1 MSLLVVGLS
10 HRSAPLPLLER
21 VSLATE
27 AAGKL
32 LDDVVASPA
41 VDEAMLL
48 STCNRVELYAS
59 VEKFH
64 AGVAALSEL
73 LARHTGVGF
82 EELSPHVYVHY
93 EERAAQHLF
102 AVTASLDSMLVGEH
116 QILGQVRNAFRT
128 AQDRGDAG
136 TVLHN
141 VVEHALHA
149 AKRAHAETGI
159 DAAGH
164 TLVEAGLQLGVEL
177 LNTNKAMAD
186 AGLRGRR
193 AIVIGAGSMAS
204 VAAAALRAADI
215 GDLLVV
221 SRTLR
226 TAQLL
231 SARIGGRALPMAD
244 LAHEL
249 AEADV
254 VVTCTGADTVVL
266 AVDVVAQAMAA
277 RPDRPL
283 LILDVA
289 VPRDVDERVA
299 AVPGVTLVDL
309 DVLAPVVENAAASE
323 DVREARRIVDAEL
336 AAYAAARRA
345 SGVAPT
351 VVALRDK
358 AAQIVAAEMHRLDRR
373 LPELDATARDEIAAT
388 VRRVVD
394 KVLHSPTVRVQEL
407 ADTVGPQ
414 SYPEALRT
422 LFDLDPSAPTAIAAP
437 EPIDLTGSI
446 DPTESAGAP

>member
-1 MSLLVVGLS
+1 M
-10 HRSAPLPLLER
+10 LER
-21 VSLATE
+21 VSLPAE

-32 LDDVVASPA
+32 LDDVVAAPA

-82 EELSPHVYVHY
+82 DELSPHVYVHY

-102 AVTASLDSMLVGEH
+102 AVTSSLDSMLVGEH
-116 QILGQVRNAFRT
+116 QILGSGQNGFRN

-136 TVLHN
+136 SVLHE

-159 DAAGH
+159 DAAGS
-164 TLVEAGLQLGVEL
+164 TLVEAGLQLGVEAL
-177 LNTNKAMAD
+177 RIEGGSHIEAD
-186 AGLRGRR
+186 AGLRARR
-193 AIVIGAGSMAS
+193 AIVVGAGSMAS
-204 VAAAALRAADI
+204 VAAAALRGFEV
-215 GDLLVV
+215 GDLLIV

-226 TAQLL
+226 TAQSLA
-231 SARIGGRALPMAD
+231 ARVDGRAVAD
-244 LAHEL
+244 GRSRTRTRRRRRGCHLHWRRQPWCSRSTWSNGRWLRAPSGRSSSSTSPFRVMSTRGSASCLASRL
-249 AEADV
+249 STSTCSLRV
-254 VVTCTGADTVVL
+254 V
-266 AVDVVAQAMAA
+266 QH
-277 RPDRPL
+277 
-283 LILDVA
+283 
-289 VPRDVDERVA
+289 
-299 AVPGVTLVDL
+299 
-309 DVLAPVVENAAASE
+309 AAASD

-358 AAQIVAAEMHRLDRR
+358 AAQMVATELHRLDRR
-373 LPELDATARDEIAAT
+373 LP
-388 VRRVVD
+388 
-394 KVLHSPTVRVQEL
+394 
-407 ADTVGPQ
+407 
-414 SYPEALRT
+414 
-422 LFDLDPSAPTAIAAP
+422 DLD
-437 EPIDLTGSI
+437 D
-446 DPTESAGAP
+446 AGAP

>member
-21 VSLATE
+21 VSLPAE

-32 LDDVVASPA
+32 LDDVAAAPA

-48 STCNRVELYAS
+48 STCNRVEIYAS

-64 AGVAALSEL
+64 AGVVALSEL

-82 EELSPHVYVHY
+82 DELSQHVYVHY

-102 AVTASLDSMLVGEH
+102 AVASSLDSMLVGEH
-116 QILGQVRNAFRT
+116 QILGQVRAAFRD
-128 AQDRGDAG
+128 AQTRGDAG
-136 TVLHN
+136 SVLHD

-159 DAAGH
+159 DAAGS
-164 TLVEAGLQLGVEL
+164 TLVEAGLQLGVTAL
-177 LNTNKAMAD
+177 TGAAD
-186 AGLRGRR
+186 AGLRARR
-193 AIVIGAGSMAS
+193 AIVVGAGSMAS
-204 VAAAALRAADI
+204 VAAAALRASHVS
-215 GDLLVV
+215 DLLII

-231 SARIGGRALPMAD
+231 AARVDGRALQMAD
-244 LAHEL
+244 LEHEL
-249 AEADV
+249 AGADV
-254 VVTCTGADTVVL
+254 VVTCTGADSVVL
-266 AVDVVAQAMAA
+266 TADVVERAMAA
-277 RPDRPL
+277 RPARPL
-283 LILDVA
+283 FILDVA
-289 VPRDVDERVA
+289 VPRDVDVRVGQLA
-299 AVPGVTLVDL
+299 NVTLVDL
-309 DVLAPVVENAAASE
+309 EVLAPVVEHAAASD

-358 AAQIVAAEMHRLDRR
+358 AEQMVATELHRLDRR
-373 LPELDATARDEIAAT
+373 LPSLDDAARQEIAST

-394 KVLHSPTVRVQEL
+394 KVLHAPTVRVQEL
-407 ADTVGPQ
+407 ANTAGPQ
-414 SYPEALRT
+414 SYPEALRR
-422 LFDLDPSAPTAIAAP
+422 LFDLDPSAPAAIAAL
-437 EPIDLTGSI
+437 EPIE
-446 DPTESAGAP
+446 PNEPAGNA

>member
-1 MSLLVVGLS
+1 VSLLVVGLS

-21 VSLATE
+21 VSLPAE

-32 LDDVVASPA
+32 LDDVVAAPA

-102 AVTASLDSMLVGEH
+102 AVTSSLDSMLVGEH
-116 QILGQVRNAFRT
+116 QILGQVRTAFRN

-136 TVLHN
+136 GVLHE

-159 DAAGH
+159 DAAGS
-164 TLVEAGLQLGVEL
+164 TLVEAGLRLGVQ
-177 LNTNKAMAD
+177 A
-186 AGLRGRR
+186 LRGEGASDIEADDRLRARR
-193 AIVIGAGSMAS
+193 AIVVGAGSMAS
-204 VAAAALRAADI
+204 VAAAALRGFEV
-215 GDLLVV
+215 GDLLIV

-231 SARIGGRALPMAD
+231 AARVGGRALQMAD
-244 LAHEL
+244 LEHEL
-249 AEADV
+249 ADADV
-254 VVTCTGADTVVL
+254 VVTCTGADSVVL
-266 AVDVVAQAMAA
+266 DAVVVERAMAA
-277 RPDRPL
+277 RPARPL
-283 LILDVA
+283 FILDVA
-289 VPRDVDERVA
+289 VPRDVDPRVGQLS
-299 AVPGVTLVDL
+299 GVTLVDL
-309 DVLAPVVENAAASE
+309 DVLAPVVQHAAASD

-336 AAYAAARRA
+336 AAYVAARRA

-358 AAQIVAAEMHRLDRR
+358 AAQIVATELHRLDRR
-373 LPELDATARDEIAAT
+373 LPDLDEAARQEIAST

-394 KVLHSPTVRVQEL
+394 KVLHAPTVRVQEL
-407 ADTVGPQ
+407 ANTAGPE
-414 SYPEALRT
+414 SYPEALRR
-422 LFDLDPSAPTAIAAP
+422 LFDLDPAAPAAIAAP
-437 EPIDLTGSI
+437 
-446 DPTESAGAP
+446 DPTDPSDQS

>member
-21 VSLATE
+21 VSLPAE

-32 LDDVVASPA
+32 LDDVVAAPA

-82 EELSPHVYVHY
+82 DELSPHVYVHY

-102 AVTASLDSMLVGEH
+102 AVTSSLDSMLVGEH
-116 QILGQVRNAFRT
+116 QILGQVRAAFRN

-136 TVLHN
+136 SVLHD

-149 AKRAHAETGI
+149 AKRAHTETGI
-159 DAAGH
+159 DTAGS
-164 TLVEAGLQLGVEL
+164 TLVEAGLQLGV
-177 LNTNKAMAD
+177 KALRDEGASEIEAD
-186 AGLRGRR
+186 AGLRARR
-193 AIVIGAGSMAS
+193 AIVVGAGSMAS
-204 VAAAALRAADI
+204 VAAAALRGSDVS
-215 GDLLVV
+215 DLLIV

-226 TAQLL
+226 TAQILA
-231 SARIGGRALPMAD
+231 ARVGGRALQMAD
-244 LAHEL
+244 LEHEL
-249 AEADV
+249 ASADV
-254 VVTCTGADTVVL
+254 VVTCTGADGVVL
-266 AVDVVAQAMAA
+266 DVGVVERAMAA
-277 RPDRPL
+277 RPARPL
-283 LILDVA
+283 FILDVA
-289 VPRDVDERVA
+289 VPRDVDPRVGTL
-299 AVPGVTLVDL
+299 PGVTLVDL
-309 DVLAPVVENAAASE
+309 DVLAPEVEHAAASD

-358 AAQIVAAEMHRLDRR
+358 AAQMVATELHRLDRR
-373 LPELDATARDEIAAT
+373 LPDLDEAARQEIAST

-394 KVLHSPTVRVQEL
+394 KVLHAPTVRVQEL
-407 ADTVGPQ
+407 ANTAGPQ
-414 SYPEALRT
+414 SYPEALRR
-422 LFDLDPSAPTAIAAP
+422 LFDLDPSAPAAIAAP
-437 EPIDLTGSI
+437 
-446 DPTESAGAP
+446 DPTEPADQP

>member
-116 QILGQVRNAFRT
+116 QILGQVRNAFRI

-136 TVLHN
+136 TVLHT

-159 DAAGH
+159 DAAGY
-164 TLVEAGLQLGVEL
+164 TLVEAGLQMVDG
-177 LNTNKAMAD
+177 
-186 AGLRGRR
+186 GSRGRR

-204 VAAAALRAADI
+204 VAVAALRAADI

-231 SARIGGRALPMAD
+231 AVRFGGRALPMAD
-244 LAHEL
+244 LAPEL

-254 VVTCTGADTVVL
+254 VVTCTGADMVVL
-266 AVDVVAQAMAA
+266 AVDVVAEAMAA
-277 RPDRPL
+277 RPERPL
-283 LILDVA
+283 FILDVA

-358 AAQIVAAEMHRLDRR
+358 AAQIVAAELHRLDRR
-373 LPELDATARDEIAAT
+373 LPDLGYAAREEIAAT

-437 EPIDLTGSI
+437 DPI
-446 DPTESAGAP
+446 DPTGVTEPNESAGTP

>member
-1 MSLLVVGLS
+1 VSLLVVGLS

-21 VSLATE
+21 VSLASD

-82 EELSPHVYVHY
+82 DELSPHVYVHY

-116 QILGQVRNAFRT
+116 QILGQVRSAFRN

-159 DAAGH
+159 DAAGN
-164 TLVEAGLQLGVEL
+164 TLVEAGLQVGVEML
-177 LNTNKAMAD
+177 STTGD
-186 AGLRGRR
+186 AGLRARR

-204 VAAAALRAADI
+204 VAATVLRGSAALNV

-226 TAQLL
+226 AAQLL
-231 SARIGGRALPMAD
+231 AARVAGRALPMAD
-244 LAHEL
+244 LEHEL
-249 AEADV
+249 ADADV
-254 VVTCTGADTVVL
+254 VVTCTGADSVVL
-266 AVDVVAQAMAA
+266 AVDVVARAMAA
-277 RPDRPL
+277 RSSRPL
-283 LILDVA
+283 FILDVA

-299 AVPGVTLVDL
+299 DVPGVTLVDL
-309 DVLAPVVENAAASE
+309 DVLAPAVENAAASE

-358 AAQIVAAEMHRLDRR
+358 AAQIVAAEIHRLDRR
-373 LPELDATARDEIAAT
+373 LPELDAFAREEIAAT

-394 KVLHSPTVRVQEL
+394 KVLHAPTVRVQEL
-407 ADTVGPQ
+407 ADTVGPE
-414 SYPEALRT
+414 SYPEALRR

-437 EPIDLTGSI
+437 
-446 DPTESAGAP
+446 DPTDTP